1 MMNTFTTTPVNDN
14 FFITDVLRLKQQ
26 AEAKRLKA
34 NPQALATQTQ
44 TMDVLGGM
52 PYYVPVTIQQRQGM
66 DFAKDFTGV
75 ALGALSKISE
85 TRIGKAVWL
94 KMEGM
99 LAGFT
104 GLELPNPEREADL
117 LKLLASQTE
126 LKNYAAA
133 NDKSYQIRQ
142 KMIDAPIKPGDTQ
155 ASMLR
160 AWITQLTKSG
170 SATLADL
177 QEHLNGEQGWF
188 DGSLD
193 MLMSLPVTFLHTQKG
208 THGWDAVHAS
218 LVNIRNTP
226 RELYQQPNTPEGK
239 QANKEIETAISAML
253 GMAGNAESS
262 ELFRWAGHFGA
273 IVLLLRK
280 GETDLHRVPEQIYK
294 METMLGKALT
304 RYHYM
309 KQKLPAMFPNTTN
322 GAVGL
327 DLQDVLHRL
336 PSKADEQTAKN
347 QVEHTATDYEKA
359 FGDFGKAVNGLIEK
373 EHKYV
378 STLQAHHSKEA
389 KGDATAKTTGGI
401 GLHDVLGVIDSF
413 NHAKDKLTEANNAII
428 AADNIRHL
436 ASIRPEELKA
446 AVEARQFFEEWEEQM
461 VVGGHEIPDIVEN
474 HHSVVRYFQAVKS
487 QFFYSV
493 VAMMLKKQMDT
504 LPLDKVEV
512 LLEKGLGA
520 LEASQQQPWQPVV
533 KELLTLR
540 QPLVMEAEVVKAET
554 TPLFPLVDVKEASFE
569 QFKVKIQPLS
579 DQIQKERPQTQ
590 LAYDN
595 LAREYKQLEKQYLEE
610 TQPEPRHCIE
620 TGDYLGMYDKYQSPA
635 TKQLLAK
642 VRTELNNHAGLL
654 NSQLEL
660 SEASQE
666 LLQKLGNYS
675 WHPTFKAGLWEFV
688 YAWNA
693 YKNQLALGNFP
704 TTLQRVRELTE
715 QLEPLLE
722 KMLIEEA
729 DNSVITTNSQ
739 NTIQQTETHSQLLEH
754 SVVLQLLKNA
764 TEHLQDAYLGLAPEQ
779 ATALKNAKTLLNL
792 NNLFG
797 LSKNFTEAQKAKLEQ
812 LTEGNKQYQQGL
824 QNLRMHYSQQLEQAL
839 AVALDR
845 EPPATPGE
853 LYEALIEGFNTQ
865 VRQEAY
871 QLEAKKNEAVLSG
884 EATQRL
890 SPAEYQTLIYKKQ
903 LMAQIPTLQQLH
915 ALASEDLTAFVNL
928 NLPS

>member
-1 MMNTFTTTPVNDN
+1 M
-14 FFITDVLRLKQQ
+14 LQ
-26 AEAKRLKA
+26 A
-34 NPQALATQTQ
+34 NPQAALESQTQ
-44 TMDVLGGM
+44 TVDVLGGM
-52 PYYVPVTIQQRQGM
+52 PYYMPVTIHQRQGM
-66 DFAKDFTGV
+66 DFAKDFTGA

-117 LKLLASQTE
+117 LKLLASQAE
-126 LKNYAAA
+126 LKSYAAA

-170 SATLADL
+170 SATLVDL
-177 QEHLNGEQGWF
+177 QEHLNGEEGWF

-226 RELYQQPNTPEGK
+226 RELYQQQHTPEGR
-239 QANKEIETAISAML
+239 QANKEIETAISGML

-262 ELFRWAGHFGA
+262 DLFRWAGHFGA

-347 QVEHTATDYEKA
+347 TVDHKATDYEKA
-359 FGDFGKAVNGLIEK
+359 SDAFGKAMNVMIEK

-389 KGDATAKTTGGI
+389 KGDATAKTTSGI

-413 NHAKDKLTEANNAII
+413 NHAKDKLTETNNAVIN
-428 AADNIRHL
+428 ADNIQHL

-446 AVEARQFFEEWEEQM
+446 AVEVRQFFEEWEEQM
-461 VVGGHEIPDIVEN
+461 VVGGNEIPDIVEN

-533 KELLTLR
+533 KELLTLK
-540 QPLVMEAEVVKAET
+540 QPMMMEAEVVAIDP
-554 TPLFPLVDVKEASFE
+554 TPLINTSAVNVKEACFE
-569 QFKVKIQPLS
+569 EFKAKLPSLVVHIRQEYS
-579 DQIQKERPQTQ
+579 QKRLLIDDLLVQH
-590 LAYDN
+590 
-595 LAREYKQLEKQYLEE
+595 KQLQQQYLAEVKPYKE
-610 TQPEPRHCIE
+610 YCFEGPEPYFLGWRHKNE
-620 TGDYLGMYDKYQSPA
+620 SPA
-635 TKQLLAK
+635 TLKLLEEAEN
-642 VRTELNNHAGLL
+642 ELTSYGAFLDAH
-654 NSQLEL
+654 LEL
-660 SEASQE
+660 ERHSLT
-666 LLQKLGNYS
+666 LLQKFDNDS
-675 WHPTFKAGLWEFV
+675 WHPSFNDDILELLN
-688 YAWNA
+688 AWNG
-693 YKNQLALGNFP
+693 YKIWNGYK
-704 TTLQRVRELTE
+704 T
-715 QLEPLLE
+715 
-722 KMLIEEA
+722 
-729 DNSVITTNSQ
+729 S
-739 NTIQQTETHSQLLEH
+739 ET
-754 SVVLQLLKNA
+754 
-764 TEHLQDAYLGLAPEQ
+764 
-779 ATALKNAKTLLNL
+779 
-792 NNLFG
+792 
-797 LSKNFTEAQKAKLEQ
+797 
-812 LTEGNKQYQQGL
+812 
-824 QNLRMHYSQQLEQAL
+824 
-839 AVALDR
+839 
-845 EPPATPGE
+845 
-853 LYEALIEGFNTQ
+853 FN
-865 VRQEAY
+865 
-871 QLEAKKNEAVLSG
+871 
-884 EATQRL
+884 
-890 SPAEYQTLIYKKQ
+890 
-903 LMAQIPTLQQLH
+903 
-915 ALASEDLTAFVNL
+915 
-928 NLPS
+928 